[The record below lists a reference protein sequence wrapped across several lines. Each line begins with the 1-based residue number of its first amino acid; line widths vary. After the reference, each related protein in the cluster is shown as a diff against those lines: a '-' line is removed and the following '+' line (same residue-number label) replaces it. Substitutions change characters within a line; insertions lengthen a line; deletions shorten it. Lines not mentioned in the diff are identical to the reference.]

1 MLLSKSFVPILKNNP
16 SEAKI
21 KSHQLMLRVG
31 MIKQASAGIYSW
43 LPLGFKIMKK
53 IEEIVR
59 QEQNKIGAQEI
70 LMPTIQSSEIWKE
83 SGRYED
89 YGEEMLRIK
98 DRQNREMLYGPT
110 NEEQVTEI
118 FRSSL
123 KSYKSLP
130 QLLYHIQ
137 WKFRDEIRPRF
148 GIMRG
153 REFYMKDA
161 YSFDVSDEEA
171 FYSYNKFFLS
181 YLRTFK
187 RLALTAIPMAAD
199 TGPIGGNLSHE
210 FIILADTGESK
221 IFTDKRIFDLNSNDT
236 ELEKNSLQ
244 QMRKKYEQY
253 YSVTDEKFNKDE
265 FEKVVSEENRLITKG
280 IEVGHIFY
288 FGDKYS
294 KAMGASVDL
303 PGGKKDFVKMGSYGI
318 GVSRLV
324 GAIIEAKFDD
334 KNEIMK
340 WPLSVAPYDIA
351 LVPMINKNDTS
362 ALDKAV
368 NINKELIKNNIDALI
383 DDTDEN
389 YSSKIKK
396 MNLIGAPY
404 QIIIG
409 KKSEGDLL
417 EFKEIGEETQNLS
430 LTKIIEIIKNKKL
443 KLISNLEKEIT
454 LRFLKARKNDGFL
467 NVISIFS
474 FIGISLGVAVLI
486 IVMSVMN
493 GFRTELI
500 NKIVGFNSHLTI
512 KSYDQL
518 IDKSKIESN
527 DLKLISQYALFSN
540 SGEAIILKNE
550 TSKGIVLRGYQSDDF
565 SKLEII
571 KNKNFK
577 GNKINLEKNNI
588 SIGNELSFSLNLK
601 IGDEI
606 TILSPSGVQ
615 TIIGSMPKQKTFIV
629 TSIFNSGLAEF
640 DNNIALINLSTL
652 EDFFGFKQEQRN
664 LEIYLKNPKNIEK
677 QKFVFQKVY
686 DQELIYSWADMNS
699 SLFSALKVERNVMFI
714 ILSLIIIVAAFNII
728 SGLTILVKNKTKD
741 IAILKSIGVLNK
753 SIVKIFFLIGII
765 IGTSATIFGIFLGV
779 TFSLYVENLRQFL
792 SSTFNI
798 SLFPEEIYFLSK
810 MPSEINLNSILIISI
825 CSIFITIVVSIFP
838 ALKAA
843 KLDPIKALKYE

>member
-253 YSVTDEKFNKDE
+253 YSVTDEKFNKEE
-265 FEKVVSEENRLITKG
+265 FEKVVFEENRLITKG

-362 ALDKAV
+362 ALDKAI

-430 LTKIIEIIKNKKL
+430 LTKIIEIIK
-443 KLISNLEKEIT
+443 
-454 LRFLKARKNDGFL
+454 
-467 NVISIFS
+467 
-474 FIGISLGVAVLI
+474 
-486 IVMSVMN
+486 
-493 GFRTELI
+493 
-500 NKIVGFNSHLTI
+500 
-512 KSYDQL
+512 
-518 IDKSKIESN
+518 
-527 DLKLISQYALFSN
+527 
-540 SGEAIILKNE
+540 
-550 TSKGIVLRGYQSDDF
+550 
-565 SKLEII
+565 
-571 KNKNFK
+571 
-577 GNKINLEKNNI
+577 
-588 SIGNELSFSLNLK
+588 
-601 IGDEI
+601 
-606 TILSPSGVQ
+606 
-615 TIIGSMPKQKTFIV
+615 KQK
-629 TSIFNSGLAEF
+629 N
-640 DNNIALINLSTL
+640 
-652 EDFFGFKQEQRN
+652 
-664 LEIYLKNPKNIEK
+664 
-677 QKFVFQKVY
+677 
-686 DQELIYSWADMNS
+686 
-699 SLFSALKVERNVMFI
+699 
-714 ILSLIIIVAAFNII
+714 
-728 SGLTILVKNKTKD
+728 
-741 IAILKSIGVLNK
+741 
-753 SIVKIFFLIGII
+753 
-765 IGTSATIFGIFLGV
+765 
-779 TFSLYVENLRQFL
+779 
-792 SSTFNI
+792 
-798 SLFPEEIYFLSK
+798 
-810 MPSEINLNSILIISI
+810 
-825 CSIFITIVVSIFP
+825 
-838 ALKAA
+838 
-843 KLDPIKALKYE
+843 